1 MYVMGF
7 EIGKIFLWLHL
18 FIWGFAII
26 IQASRVRLSSPPTCQ
41 LRQGGKNDVVNQ
53 QLKELNMKKLK
64 LLVVRPSDD
73 RKTIYKN
80 LIKYLKQQG
89 IKVVK
94 ESNNKK

>member
-1 MYVMGF
+1 
-7 EIGKIFLWLHL
+7 
-18 FIWGFAII
+18 
-26 IQASRVRLSSPPTCQ
+26 
-41 LRQGGKNDVVNQ
+41 
-53 QLKELNMKKLK
+53 MKKLK

>member
-7 EIGKIFLWLHL
+7 EIGNIFLWLHL

-26 IQASRVRLSSPPTCQ
+26 FQASRVRLGSPPTCQ
-41 LRQGGKNDVVNQ
+41 LRQGGTNDVVNQ

-80 LIKYLKQQG
+80 LIRYLEQQG
-89 IKVVK
+89 IRIVK
-94 ESNNKK
+94 GGKNEK

>member
-1 MYVMGF
+1 MT
-7 EIGKIFLWLHL
+7 
-18 FIWGFAII
+18 
-26 IQASRVRLSSPPTCQ
+26 SREGLNSPPTCQ
-41 LRQGGKNDVVNQ
+41 LRQGGTNDVVNQ
-53 QLKELNMKKLK
+53 QLKELSMKKPK